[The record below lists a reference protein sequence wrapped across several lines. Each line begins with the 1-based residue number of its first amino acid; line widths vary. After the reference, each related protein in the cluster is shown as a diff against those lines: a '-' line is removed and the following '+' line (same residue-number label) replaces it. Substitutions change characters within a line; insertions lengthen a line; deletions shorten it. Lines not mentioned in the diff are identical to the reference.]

1 MGFVKKFN
9 LKNMGIFSEFSSVIF
24 EKNRLI
30 NENVLEIFDGQILKK
45 IRKVIH
51 F

>member
-9 LKNMGIFSEFSSVIF
+9 LENMGIFPELSSVIF

-30 NENVLEIFDGQILKK
+30 NENVLEIFNGQI
-45 IRKVIH
+45 
-51 F
+51 